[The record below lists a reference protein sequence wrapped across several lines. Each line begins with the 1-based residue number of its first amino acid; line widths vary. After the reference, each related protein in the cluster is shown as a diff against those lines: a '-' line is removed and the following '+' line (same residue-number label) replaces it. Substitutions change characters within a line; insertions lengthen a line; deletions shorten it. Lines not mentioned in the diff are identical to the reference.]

1 MEIINEET
9 VEYRTLFAELQ
20 GAIQIM
26 DKILNEITP
35 LMSGE
40 RYLTAVQVMAYLHI
54 SRRTL
59 QNYRDKGIISY
70 VTIGGNILYP
80 ESKLCKVLE
89 QNYFNLPPKK

>member
-40 RYLTAVQVMAYLHI
+40 RYLC
-54 SRRTL
+54 R
-59 QNYRDKGIISY
+59 
-70 VTIGGNILYP
+70 
-80 ESKLCKVLE
+80 
-89 QNYFNLPPKK
+89 